1 MKSVVIFVWL
11 KSITIKFRKIIQMKI
26 QPNPIKLQLEVG
38 SSDQITANIK
48 FNRKEIGATGEESN
62 KAENNLGNLPNDL
75 H

>member
-1 MKSVVIFVWL
+1 
-11 KSITIKFRKIIQMKI
+11 MKI